1 MELRSSKKRYKS
13 LATKIFDYW
22 GIAPKQYKRKMK
34 NILILIIAF
43 SIIACGKKQAQKADN
58 NVSEIIN
65 NQSNDI
71 VLTKEQLNLMH
82 IELGNAEK
90 RSFVGSIIANG
101 KVTVLANDMADI
113 SSPMRG
119 TVVKINAH
127 EGQFV
132 KKGMVLLELTS
143 PDIIGLQRDYLVAQS
158 ELFFLEKELE
168 RQQIMAKE
176 NVGASRNEQEVR
188 SKVMMQKAI
197 LKTSASRLHLADIPT
212 PQYEGEIVEKIRIL
226 APISGYIDHF
236 PVSIGTTAMEGTK
249 LAHIESFDDPH
260 ADVSIYE
267 RDLQKIKTGQSV
279 RLQFADPSVPSV
291 VGHVEYIGRDI
302 DPATKTVTLHVP
314 FTPPSGK
321 TMATDM
327 MLKAII
333 ETSGTQPLTAV
344 PESAVV
350 QEEGKYYCFMVEKND
365 GKSLTF
371 NKIEFIPTGLMSG
384 WIGIGEGMMGK
395 QLVVRGANVL
405 FGESKKSAA
414 AE

>member
-1 MELRSSKKRYKS
+1 
-13 LATKIFDYW
+13 
-22 GIAPKQYKRKMK
+22 MK
-34 NILILIIAF
+34 NILLLIIIAF
-43 SIIACGKKQAQKADN
+43 SVVACGKKGTQTNSQEAIETNQAD
-58 NVSEIIN
+58 SL
-65 NQSNDI
+65 S
-71 VLTKEQLNLMH
+71 LTTEQLKLMN
-82 IELGNAEK
+82 IELGNPEQK
-90 RSFVGSIIANG
+90 SFVGSIVANG

-113 SSPMRG
+113 SSPLQG

-132 KKGMVLLELTS
+132 KKGTVLIEMTS

-197 LKTSASRLHLADIPT
+197 LKTTASKLKLVGITP
-212 PQYEGEIVEKIRIL
+212 PQYDGEIVEKIRIY

-249 LAHIESFDDPH
+249 LSHIKSFDDPH
-260 ADVSIYE
+260 ADIMIYE
-267 RDLQKIKTGQSV
+267 RDLQRIKTNQAV
-279 RLQFADPSVPSV
+279 RLRFADPSVSEV
-291 VGHVEYIGRDI
+291 VGHIEYIGRDV
-302 DPATKTVTLHVP
+302 DPTTKTLTLHVP
-314 FTPPSGK
+314 FTPPAGK
-321 TMATDM
+321 TIATDM
-327 MLKAII
+327 ILTAFI
-333 ETSGTQPLTAV
+333 ETSGTQPMTAI

-350 QEEGKYYCFMVEKND
+350 QDEGKYYCFVVEKND
-365 GKSLTF
+365 GKVLTF
-371 NKIEFIPTGLMSG
+371 NKLEFVPTGMSKG
-384 WIGIGEGMMGK
+384 WIGVSGIEGK

-405 FGESKKSAA
+405 LSESKKGEA